1 MENPTPFFLPHVWEG
16 TVREPRKRG
25 RLARK
30 YVVFVYFWES
40 CLGFTRGRGGRAW
53 EGLPQTS
60 VGGLAL
66 RLYLVAGALFS
77 QGCDGRNCDLQISVK
92 ARLCCC
98 SFGTRALVLLPEH
111 SLRQVL
117 SQRRVPR
124 KPCPG
129 SSLTYCNLQVW
140 FLEKSVPPLTR
151 WTQRPLKTKMRASL
165 VAQWLRIHLPMQG
178 TRVRA
183 LVREDPTC
191 RGATEPVHH
200 YYWACALEPASHNYW
215 ARVPQL
221 LKPARLEPVLHNKRS
236 HHNEKP
242 AHRNKE

>member
-30 YVVFVYFWES
+30 QVVFVYFWES
-40 CLGFTRGRGGRAW
+40 CLGFTHGRGGGAG

-60 VGGLAL
+60 VEGLAL
-66 RLYLVAGALFS
+66 RLYLMAGAMFS
-77 QGCDGRNCDLQISVK
+77 QDCDGRNCDLQISVK

-151 WTQRPLKTKMRASL
+151 WTQRPLKTKMRYRPISPPL
-165 VAQWLRIHLPMQG
+165 ISSM
-178 TRVRA
+178 
-183 LVREDPTC
+183 
-191 RGATEPVHH
+191 
-200 YYWACALEPASHNYW
+200 
-215 ARVPQL
+215 
-221 LKPARLEPVLHNKRS
+221 PVLLNKVQVWVTPPLMPPGKQVDLRFNCS
-236 HHNEKP
+236 NV
-242 AHRNKE
+242 AFCFT